1 MKQIISR
8 NERFTLTLLI
18 FAITLLVQKSNAQE
32 YCISNSD
39 QITGTKDGF
48 RYELWNQ
55 NTEGTACM
63 TVGNGALFSGE
74 WDGILNYLARRG
86 LGYDQTQEHQE
97 YGRFF
102 ATYDCDYN
110 PNSSSGNSYLSIYG
124 WTVDPLIEFYIIEDW
139 RNWIPSMAGGS
150 VNRGS
155 FDVNDGTYDIV
166 ENTRTNQPSIVGTAT
181 FQQYFSIRRSVRN
194 SGSINISDHFEEWES
209 LGLELG
215 KLHEV
220 SFVVEGYQSSGSFDF
235 AELDVFLD
243 EDNGGALATK
253 ESEMV
258 DFFNIYPNPNSGNI
272 FIQFEKP
279 VSNASLDI
287 YDISG
292 KLVYSQRAINENK
305 ISITS
310 LKTGLYFF
318 SVSNDGIKYRSKI
331 LVN

>member
-124 WTVDPLIEFYIIEDW
+124 
-139 RNWIPSMAGGS
+139 
-150 VNRGS
+150 
-155 FDVNDGTYDIV
+155 
-166 ENTRTNQPSIVGTAT
+166 
-181 FQQYFSIRRSVRN
+181 
-194 SGSINISDHFEEWES
+194 
-209 LGLELG
+209 
-215 KLHEV
+215 
-220 SFVVEGYQSSGSFDF
+220 
-235 AELDVFLD
+235 
-243 EDNGGALATK
+243 
-253 ESEMV
+253 
-258 DFFNIYPNPNSGNI
+258 
-272 FIQFEKP
+272 
-279 VSNASLDI
+279 
-287 YDISG
+287 
-292 KLVYSQRAINENK
+292 
-305 ISITS
+305 
-310 LKTGLYFF
+310 
-318 SVSNDGIKYRSKI
+318 
-331 LVN
+331 